1 MTMFSTIRL
10 RAAAVLAGFALAL
23 SGCFMSPGK
32 FTSELALT
40 GPDTFTFSY
49 EGEIFFLTLS
59 KLAMMGATTE
69 EAFTPSECYDEETYE
84 ARECTAEVL
93 DAQRADWE
101 AGAEERAAK
110 AKKDAEMMKA
120 VMGGIDPTDPK
131 ATEEMVRL
139 LERQKGWN
147 RVVHKGD
154 GLFEVSYSVS
164 GTLGH
169 DFMFPTIEGFP
180 ATNPFVQMILR
191 DGGQCAGFRVPERR
205 QSDGRDDGRHGLA
218 RRACRYGRGR
228 RGRGRRDSGR
238 ADPGRADARRHFHHP
253 HRARHADPC
262 QQHRRGPGS
271 CARRRRTAAL
281 DDLAAHHPGPDRADR
296 YRRLEH
302 GFTPHAGKRKPRR
315 PHGLAGFS
323 VCAPRQGRRAAKA
336 IS

>member
-10 RAAAVLAGFALAL
+10 RAAALLTGFALVL

-32 FTSELALT
+32 FTSELQIT
-40 GPDTFTFSY
+40 GPDSFTFSY

-59 KLAMMGATTE
+59 KLALMGATTE
-69 EAFTPSECYDEETYE
+69 ETFTPSECYDEETYE
-84 ARECTAEVL
+84 PRECTKEELAS
-93 DAQRADWE
+93 QRAEWD

-120 VMGGIDPTDPK
+120 MMGGIDPTDPK

-191 DGGQCAGFRVPERR
+191 DGGQVRINAPAFVFQSGDNPMGAMMGGMGSLASLAAMGAAEDANKDNPEAA
-205 QSDGRDDGRHGLA
+205 QIPGMPVLDGT
-218 RRACRYGRGR
+218 
-228 RGRGRRDSGR
+228 
-238 ADPGRADARRHFHHP
+238 FTI
-253 HRARHADPC
+253 
-262 QQHRRGPGS
+262 
-271 CARRRRTAAL
+271 RTAPGMRILANNTDEGAEAATAGGEVLRWNISQRTSAAPTAL
-281 DDLAAHHPGPDRADR
+281 IAAG
-296 YRRLEH
+296 
-302 GFTPHAGKRKPRR
+302 G
-315 PHGLAGFS
+315 
-323 VCAPRQGRRAAKA
+323 
-336 IS
+336 